1 MRLAASS
8 EQPSDAQYI
17 PRMVQLC
24 DEISHNYLF
33 VIVCDLGEGD
43 MAADT
48 ITFDEVLQLVQRL
61 SPTDQVRLRA
71 VLPRTDEDAARAIQR
86 QKNQAAI
93 DLLDSWR
100 AEATEATDVDD
111 DDWWEAFV
119 RDIDADRLSSRPL
132 FPDQMPR

>member
-1 MRLAASS
+1 
-8 EQPSDAQYI
+8 
-17 PRMVQLC
+17 
-24 DEISHNYLF
+24 
-33 VIVCDLGEGD
+33 
-43 MAADT
+43 
-48 ITFDEVLQLVQRL
+48 VQRL
-61 SPTDQVRLRA
+61 SPTDQARLRA
-71 VLPRTDEDAARAIQR
+71 ALPPTDEDAARAIQR

-119 RDIDADRLSSRPL
+119 HDIDADRLSSRPL